1 MSTLEIGK
9 GQGTWGANLT
19 LWALYLAFAPVR
31 LAVRVENAV
40 HGVIGRIK
48 EDQALFVLALR
59 DIATGRSYGEVL
71 DVAFPPEEK

>member
-31 LAVRVENAV
+31 LAVRVEAAV
-40 HGVIGRIK
+40 HGVIDRIK

-59 DIATGRSYGEVL
+59 GSRKYEELLDIV
-71 DVAFPPEEK
+71 FPMDEEL